1 MLSQVLEYANFPK
14 FGSCDQRVWSQT
26 KSAEQDQKSTVM
38 ELSNF
43 EHLNEH
49 GKSTVDAWPIVFP
62 SMASLTTLRRHGVAP
77 VLTYVTMNYIHPT
90 TFGKDVSCI
99 VLCLCIWVV
108 RTLAKKLTK
117 HRTMLLTYARQ
128 SFLHVNEFPHSLW
141 QTLQNWM
148 FDLSIGSMF

>member
-49 GKSTVDAWPIVFP
+49 GKSTVDA
-62 SMASLTTLRRHGVAP
+62 
-77 VLTYVTMNYIHPT
+77 
-90 TFGKDVSCI
+90 
-99 VLCLCIWVV
+99 
-108 RTLAKKLTK
+108 
-117 HRTMLLTYARQ
+117 
-128 SFLHVNEFPHSLW
+128 
-141 QTLQNWM
+141 
-148 FDLSIGSMF
+148 